1 MSPADTIAVIIP
13 SGGSI
18 TAYAV
23 CSTTVEFQNEEKSVS
38 YLAGCKISHLL
49 DQCVSSFLLPHESVR
64 RLQILDSTGKVM
76 EMTDV
81 IPFHGFKERLTLR
94 YATDKGNAVLPALP
108 PPKKDTKDTITI
120 RVSYNSPGDRVIS
133 LSVKNTDLIRS
144 VLQQYLRVLSIWRFQ
159 Q

>member
-1 MSPADTIAVIIP
+1 MSLTDTIAVIIP

-38 YLAGCKISHLL
+38 YLGGCMISHLL

-64 RLQILDSTGKVM
+64 RLQILDSTGKM
-76 EMTDV
+76 MGMTDV

-94 YATDKGNAVLPALP
+94 YAADKEKTVHPA
-108 PPKKDTKDTITI
+108 KDTITLRI
-120 RVSYNSPGDRVIS
+120 SYNSPGDRVIT
-133 LSVKNTDLIRS
+133 LYVKNTDTMRS
-144 VLQQYLRVLSIWRFQ
+144 VLQQYLRVLFLWWFQ

>member
-1 MSPADTIAVIIP
+1 MPLTDTIAVIIP

-38 YLAGCKISHLL
+38 YLGGCMISHLL

-64 RLQILDSTGKVM
+64 RLQILDSTGKIM
-76 EMTDV
+76 EMTDA

-94 YATDKGNAVLPALP
+94 YAADKESALP
-108 PPKKDTKDTITI
+108 SPMKDTITLRI
-120 RVSYNSPGDRVIS
+120 SYNSPGDRTIS
-133 LSVKNTDLIRS
+133 LTVKNTDTVRS
-144 VLQQYLRVLSIWRFQ
+144 VLQQYLRVLSVWRFQ

>member
-1 MSPADTIAVIIP
+1 MPLTDTIAVIIP

-49 DQCVSSFLLPHESVR
+49 DQCVSSFLLPHELVHE
-64 RLQILDSTGKVM
+64 LQILDSTGKIM
-76 EMTDV
+76 EMTDA

-94 YATDKGNAVLPALP
+94 YAADKESALP
-108 PPKKDTKDTITI
+108 SPKKNTITI
-120 RVSYNSPGDRVIS
+120 RISYNSPGDRVIT
-133 LSVKNTDLIRS
+133 LSVKNTDTVHS
-144 VLQQYLRVLSIWRFQ
+144 VLEKYLRVLSIGWFQ

>member
-23 CSTTVEFQNEEKSVS
+23 CSTTVEFQNEEKAVS

-49 DQCVSSFLLPHESVR
+49 DQCVSSFLLSHESVHE
-64 RLQILDSTGKVM
+64 LQILDSTGKVM

-81 IPFHGFKERLTLR
+81 IPYHGFKERLTLR
-94 YATDKGNAVLPALP
+94 YAADKESALP
-108 PPKKDTKDTITI
+108 SPMKDTITL
-120 RVSYNSPGDRVIS
+120 RRSYNSPGDRVIT
-133 LSVKNTDLIRS
+133 LSVKNTDTMRS
-144 VLQQYLRVLSIWRFQ
+144 VLQQYLRVLFLWWFQ
-159 Q
+159 

>member
-64 RLQILDSTGKVM
+64 RLQILDSTGKIM

-94 YATDKGNAVLPALP
+94 YAADKESELPS
-108 PPKKDTKDTITI
+108 PKKNTITI
-120 RVSYNSPGDRVIS
+120 RISYNSPGDRVIT
-133 LSVKNTDLIRS
+133 LSVKNTDTVRS
-144 VLQQYLRVLSIWRFQ
+144 VLQQYLRVLSIGWFQ

>member
-1 MSPADTIAVIIP
+1 MSPTDTIAVVIP
-13 SGGSI
+13 NGGSI

-23 CSTTVEFQNEEKSVS
+23 CSTTVEFQNEEKAVS

-49 DQCVSSFLLPHESVR
+49 DQCVSSFLLSHESVHE
-64 RLQILDSTGKVM
+64 LQILDSTGKIM

-94 YATDKGNAVLPALP
+94 YAADKESALP
-108 PPKKDTKDTITI
+108 SPMKDTISLRI
-120 RVSYNSPGDRVIS
+120 SYNSPGDRVIT
-133 LSVKNTDLIRS
+133 LSVKNTDTMRS
-144 VLQQYLRVLSIWRFQ
+144 VLQQYLRVLSIGWFQ

>member
-23 CSTTVEFQNEEKSVS
+23 CSTTVEFQHEEKSVS

-49 DQCVSSFLLPHESVR
+49 DQCVSSFLLPHESVHE
-64 RLQILDSTGKVM
+64 LQILDSTGKVM

-94 YATDKGNAVLPALP
+94 YAADKEKTVHPA
-108 PPKKDTKDTITI
+108 KDTITLRI
-120 RVSYNSPGDRVIS
+120 SYNSPGDRVIT
-133 LSVKNTDLIRS
+133 LYVKNTDTMRS
-144 VLQQYLRVLSIWRFQ
+144 VLQQYLRVLSIGWFQ

>member
-1 MSPADTIAVIIP
+1 MSLTDTIAVVIP

-64 RLQILDSTGKVM
+64 RLQILDSTDKVM

-81 IPFHGFKERLTLR
+81 IPFQGFKERLTLR
-94 YATDKGNAVLPALP
+94 YAADKESALP
-108 PPKKDTKDTITI
+108 SPKKNTITI
-120 RVSYNSPGDRVIS
+120 RISYNSPGDRAIT
-133 LSVKNTDLIRS
+133 LPVKNTDTVRS
-144 VLQQYLRVLSIWRFQ
+144 VLQQYLRVLSVWRFQ

>member
-1 MSPADTIAVIIP
+1 MSLTDKIAVVIP

-23 CSTTVEFQNEEKSVS
+23 CSTTIVFQNEEKAVS
-38 YLAGCKISHLL
+38 YLTGCKISHLL
-49 DQCVSSFLLPHESVR
+49 DQCVSSFLLPRDLVQE
-64 RLQILDSTGKVM
+64 LQILDSTGKVM

-108 PPKKDTKDTITI
+108 PPKKDTITI

>member
-64 RLQILDSTGKVM
+64 RLQILDSTGKM
-76 EMTDV
+76 MGMTDV

-94 YATDKGNAVLPALP
+94 YAADKESELPS
-108 PPKKDTKDTITI
+108 PKKNTITI
-120 RVSYNSPGDRVIS
+120 RISCNSPGDRVIT
-133 LSVKNTDLIRS
+133 LSVKNTDTVRS
-144 VLQQYLRVLSIWRFQ
+144 VLQQYLRVLSIGWFQ

>member
-1 MSPADTIAVIIP
+1 MSPADTIAVVIP

-94 YATDKGNAVLPALP
+94 YAADKENAVLPA
-108 PPKKDTKDTITI
+108 KDTITI
-120 RVSYNSPGDRVIS
+120 RISYNSPGDRVIT
-133 LSVKNTDLIRS
+133 LSVKNTDTVRS
-144 VLQQYLRVLSIWRFQ
+144 VLQQYLRVFSIGWFQ

>member
-64 RLQILDSTGKVM
+64 RLQILDSTGKM
-76 EMTDV
+76 MGMMDV

-94 YATDKGNAVLPALP
+94 YAADKESELPS
-108 PPKKDTKDTITI
+108 PKKNTITI
-120 RVSYNSPGDRVIS
+120 RISYNSPGDRVIT
-133 LSVKNTDLIRS
+133 LSVKNTDTVRS
-144 VLQQYLRVLSIWRFQ
+144 VLQQYLRVLSIGWFQ

>member
-64 RLQILDSTGKVM
+64 RLQILDSTGKMM
-76 EMTDV
+76 E
-81 IPFHGFKERLTLR
+81 
-94 YATDKGNAVLPALP
+94 
-108 PPKKDTKDTITI
+108 ITI
-120 RVSYNSPGDRVIS
+120 EGFI
-133 LSVKNTDLIRS
+133 LFTESVQSSEEHD
-144 VLQQYLRVLSIWRFQ
+144 V
-159 Q
+159 

>member
-49 DQCVSSFLLPHESVR
+49 DQCVSSFLLPHELVHK
-64 RLQILDSTGKVM
+64 LQIFDSTGKIM
-76 EMTDV
+76 EMTDA

-94 YATDKGNAVLPALP
+94 YAADKESTLPSP
-108 PPKKDTKDTITI
+108 MKDTITLRI
-120 RVSYNSPGDRVIS
+120 SYNSPGDRVIT
-133 LSVKNTDLIRS
+133 LSVRNTDTVRS
-144 VLQQYLRVLSIWRFQ
+144 VLQQYLRVLSIGWFQ

>member
-64 RLQILDSTGKVM
+64 RLQILDSTGKM
-76 EMTDV
+76 MGTTDV

-94 YATDKGNAVLPALP
+94 YAADKESALLSP
-108 PPKKDTKDTITI
+108 MKDTITLRI
-120 RVSYNSPGDRVIS
+120 SYNSPGDRVIT
-133 LSVKNTDLIRS
+133 LSVKNTDTVRS
-144 VLQQYLRVLSIWRFQ
+144 VLQQYLRVLSIGWFQ

>member
-1 MSPADTIAVIIP
+1 MSPTDTIAVVIP

-23 CSTTVEFQNEEKSVS
+23 CSTTVEFQNEEKAVS
-38 YLAGCKISHLL
+38 YLTGCKISHLL

-64 RLQILDSTGKVM
+64 RLQIFDSTGKIM
-76 EMTDV
+76 EMTDA

-94 YATDKGNAVLPALP
+94 YAADKESALP
-108 PPKKDTKDTITI
+108 SPMKDTITLRI
-120 RVSYNSPGDRVIS
+120 SYNSPGNHTIS
-133 LSVKNTDLIRS
+133 LSVRSTDTVRS
-144 VLQQYLRVLSIWRFQ
+144 VLQQYLRVLSIGWFQ

>member
-49 DQCVSSFLLPHESVR
+49 DQCVSSFLLPHELVHE
-64 RLQILDSTGKVM
+64 LQILDSTGKIM
-76 EMTDV
+76 EMTDA

-94 YATDKGNAVLPALP
+94 YAADKEKTVHPA
-108 PPKKDTKDTITI
+108 KDTITLRI
-120 RVSYNSPGDRVIS
+120 SYNSPGDRVIT
-133 LSVKNTDLIRS
+133 LSVKNTDTVHS
-144 VLQQYLRVLSIWRFQ
+144 VLEKYLRVLFLWWFQ

>member
-64 RLQILDSTGKVM
+64 RLQILDSTGKIM

-94 YATDKGNAVLPALP
+94 YAADKESELPS
-108 PPKKDTKDTITI
+108 PKKNTITI
-120 RVSYNSPGDRVIS
+120 RISYNSPGDRVIT
-133 LSVKNTDLIRS
+133 LSVRNTDTVRS
-144 VLQQYLRVLSIWRFQ
+144 VLQQYLRVLSIGWFQ

>member
-1 MSPADTIAVIIP
+1 
-13 SGGSI
+13 
-18 TAYAV
+18 
-23 CSTTVEFQNEEKSVS
+23 
-38 YLAGCKISHLL
+38 
-49 DQCVSSFLLPHESVR
+49 
-64 RLQILDSTGKVM
+64 M

-81 IPFHGFKERLTLR
+81 IPFHGFKEQLTLR

-108 PPKKDTKDTITI
+108 PPKKDTITI
-120 RVSYNSPGDRVIS
+120 RISYNSPGDRTIS

>member
-1 MSPADTIAVIIP
+1 MSPTDTIAVIIP

-38 YLAGCKISHLL
+38 YLAGCMISHLL

-64 RLQILDSTGKVM
+64 RLQILDSTGKIM
-76 EMTDV
+76 EMTDA

-94 YATDKGNAVLPALP
+94 YAADKEKTVHPA
-108 PPKKDTKDTITI
+108 KDTITLRI
-120 RVSYNSPGDRVIS
+120 SYNSPGDRVIT
-133 LSVKNTDLIRS
+133 LSVKNTDTVRS
-144 VLQQYLRVLSIWRFQ
+144 VLQQYLRVLSIGWFQ
-159 Q
+159 

>member
-49 DQCVSSFLLPHESVR
+49 DQCVSSFLLPHESVHE
-64 RLQILDSTGKVM
+64 LQILDSTGKVM

-81 IPFHGFKERLTLR
+81 VPFQGFKERLTLR
-94 YATDKGNAVLPALP
+94 YAADKESALP
-108 PPKKDTKDTITI
+108 SPKKNTITI
-120 RVSYNSPGDRVIS
+120 RISYNSPGDRVIT
-133 LSVKNTDLIRS
+133 LSVKNTDTMRS
-144 VLQQYLRVLSIWRFQ
+144 VLEKYLRVLSIGWFQ

>member
-1 MSPADTIAVIIP
+1 MSLTDTIAVIIP

-49 DQCVSSFLLPHESVR
+49 DQCVSSFLLPHELVHK
-64 RLQILDSTGKVM
+64 LQILDFTGKIM
-76 EMTDV
+76 EMTDA

-94 YATDKGNAVLPALP
+94 YAADKEKTVHPA
-108 PPKKDTKDTITI
+108 KDTITLRI
-120 RVSYNSPGDRVIS
+120 SYNSPGNHTIS
-133 LSVKNTDLIRS
+133 LSVKNTDTMRS
-144 VLQQYLRVLSIWRFQ
+144 VLQQYLKVFSVWRFQ

>member
-1 MSPADTIAVIIP
+1 MSLTDTIAVVIP

-64 RLQILDSTGKVM
+64 RLQILDSTDKVM

-81 IPFHGFKERLTLR
+81 IPFQGFKERLTLR
-94 YATDKGNAVLPALP
+94 YAADKESALP
-108 PPKKDTKDTITI
+108 SPKKNTITI
-120 RVSYNSPGDRVIS
+120 RISYNSPGDRVIT
-133 LSVKNTDLIRS
+133 LSVKNTDTVRS
-144 VLQQYLRVLSIWRFQ
+144 VLQQYLRVLSIGWFQ

>member
-1 MSPADTIAVIIP
+1 MSPTDTIAVVIP
-13 SGGSI
+13 NGGSI

-38 YLAGCKISHLL
+38 YLTGCMISLLL
-49 DQCVSSFLLPHESVR
+49 DQCVSSFLLPHESVHK
-64 RLQILDSTGKVM
+64 LQIFDSTGKIM

-94 YATDKGNAVLPALP
+94 YAADKESALP
-108 PPKKDTKDTITI
+108 SPMKDTISLRI
-120 RVSYNSPGDRVIS
+120 SYNSPGDRVIT
-133 LSVKNTDLIRS
+133 LSVKNTDTMRS
-144 VLQQYLRVLSIWRFQ
+144 VLQQYLRVLSIGWFQ

>member
-1 MSPADTIAVIIP
+1 MSLTDTIAVIIP

-38 YLAGCKISHLL
+38 YLGGCMISHLL

-64 RLQILDSTGKVM
+64 RLQILDSTGKIM
-76 EMTDV
+76 EMTDA

-94 YATDKGNAVLPALP
+94 YAADKEKTVHPA
-108 PPKKDTKDTITI
+108 KDTITLRI
-120 RVSYNSPGDRVIS
+120 SYNSPGDRVIT
-133 LSVKNTDLIRS
+133 LSVKNTDTVRS
-144 VLQQYLRVLSIWRFQ
+144 VLQQYLRVLSIGWFQ
-159 Q
+159 

>member
-1 MSPADTIAVIIP
+1 MSPTDTIAVVIP

-64 RLQILDSTGKVM
+64 RLQILDSTGKIM
-76 EMTDV
+76 EMTDA

-94 YATDKGNAVLPALP
+94 YAADKESALP
-108 PPKKDTKDTITI
+108 SPKKNTITI
-120 RVSYNSPGDRVIS
+120 RISYNSPGDRTIS
-133 LSVKNTDLIRS
+133 LPVKNTDLIRS
-144 VLQQYLRVLSIWRFQ
+144 VLQQYLRVLSVWRFQ

>member
-1 MSPADTIAVIIP
+1 MPLTDTIAVVIP

-64 RLQILDSTGKVM
+64 RLQILDSTGKIM

-94 YATDKGNAVLPALP
+94 YAADKESALP
-108 PPKKDTKDTITI
+108 SPKKNTITLRI
-120 RVSYNSPGDRVIS
+120 SYNSPGDRVIT
-133 LSVKNTDLIRS
+133 LSVKNTDTMRS
-144 VLQQYLRVLSIWRFQ
+144 VLQQYLRVLFLWWFQ

>member
-1 MSPADTIAVIIP
+1 MSPTDTIAVVIP
-13 SGGSI
+13 NGGSI

-23 CSTTVEFQNEEKSVS
+23 CSTTVEFQSEEKAVS

-49 DQCVSSFLLPHESVR
+49 DQCISSFLLPHESVR

-81 IPFHGFKERLTLR
+81 IPFQGFKERLTLR
-94 YATDKGNAVLPALP
+94 YAADKEKTVHPA
-108 PPKKDTKDTITI
+108 KDTITLRI
-120 RVSYNSPGDRVIS
+120 SYNSPGDRVIT
-133 LSVKNTDLIRS
+133 LSVKNTDTVHS
-144 VLQQYLRVLSIWRFQ
+144 VLEKYLRVLSIGWFQ

>member
-1 MSPADTIAVIIP
+1 MSLTDTIAVVIP

-23 CSTTVEFQNEEKSVS
+23 CSTTVEFQNEEKAVS

-64 RLQILDSTGKVM
+64 RLQILDSTGTVR
-76 EMTDV
+76 EMTGI
-81 IPFHGFKERLTLR
+81 IPCQGFKERLTLR
-94 YATDKGNAVLPALP
+94 YAADKESALP
-108 PPKKDTKDTITI
+108 SPKKNTITI
-120 RVSYNSPGDRVIS
+120 RISYNSPGDRVIT
-133 LSVKNTDLIRS
+133 LSVKNTDTVRS
-144 VLQQYLRVLSIWRFQ
+144 VLQQYLRVLSIGWFQ

>member
-49 DQCVSSFLLPHESVR
+49 DQCVSSFLLPHELVHK
-64 RLQILDSTGKVM
+64 LQLFDSTGKIM

-94 YATDKGNAVLPALP
+94 YAADKGNAVLPAIP
-108 PPKKDTKDTITI
+108 PPKKDTITI
-120 RVSYNSPGDRVIS
+120 RISYNSPGDRTIS
-133 LSVKNTDLIRS
+133 LPVKNTDLMRS
-144 VLQQYLRVLSIWRFQ
+144 VLQQYLRVLSIGWFQ

>member
-1 MSPADTIAVIIP
+1 MPLTDTIAVVIP
-13 SGGSI
+13 NGGSI

-23 CSTTVEFQNEEKSVS
+23 CSTTVEFQSEEKAVS

-94 YATDKGNAVLPALP
+94 YAADKESALP
-108 PPKKDTKDTITI
+108 SPKKNTITLRI
-120 RVSYNSPGDRVIS
+120 SYNSPGDRVIT
-133 LSVKNTDLIRS
+133 LSVKNTDTVHS
-144 VLQQYLRVLSIWRFQ
+144 VLEKYLRVLSIGWFQ

>member
-23 CSTTVEFQNEEKSVS
+23 CSATVEFQHEEKSVS
-38 YLAGCKISHLL
+38 YLTGCKISHLL

-64 RLQILDSTGKVM
+64 RLQILDSTGKM
-76 EMTDV
+76 MGMTDV

-94 YATDKGNAVLPALP
+94 YAADKESALP
-108 PPKKDTKDTITI
+108 SPMKDTITLRI
-120 RVSYNSPGDRVIS
+120 SYNSPGDRVIT
-133 LSVKNTDLIRS
+133 LSVKNTDTVRS
-144 VLQQYLRVLSIWRFQ
+144 VLQQYLRVLSIGWFQ